1 VSAAW
6 ITIAALAAGTIAIK
20 AAGPIAMGGRP
31 LPERVT
37 GFIMLLAPSL
47 LAALVAVET
56 LGGPNRTLVIDA
68 RLAGVA
74 AAGVALALRQSLIV
88 IVVVAAIVTAI
99 TRAIT

>member
-56 LGGPNRTLVIDA
+56 LGGPDRTLVIDA